1 MPREHIGRP
10 SNALGAASRGGQDG
24 KSEGKRRRRPGGDAE
39 ADRRGP
45 AASGG
50 AAGHGKRGASVGAGK
65 RGAPVREGKRG
76 APVREGKR
84 GAPVRE
90 GMRGGPAEAAGRQGG
105 SRQMAW
111 LALAG
116 LAVVLFYSSARL
128 AAPAPWSYD
137 EYYHLGMA
145 RELWAHFPLRSFPWT
160 PFSLISEHFADG
172 VPLFH
177 LALMPFAGWPIER
190 AGLAGVLLGQ
200 AFVLTCLGVALWRL
214 RARQAW
220 IYMLGM
226 ATLGSLFALRFD
238 MCRPQLLLGGFS
250 LLFLGLL
257 VTGARPWALA
267 AVAAV
272 FGLAHAG
279 GWIAIFYTAVWAAA
293 GWLMPAAA
301 AGALGTSNAPGG
313 AGAPGST
320 RAAAPGPEG
329 EASGPAGGGRRL
341 LWRPVVW
348 VAAGWLAGQL
358 IHPNFPYNL
367 RLMALANL
375 VVPFEASPAGNAALR
390 SQIGEELAP
399 PGLAILAEQWTI
411 FLAPAVTAVT
421 LLRERR
427 LRTRATLTTALVAV
441 AFLLLGALLLRRMLE
456 VGAPLALLALAAL
469 AVERRRQG
477 LGGLLGGWTAWA
489 AAGAL
494 LVGTL
499 WTATTVRRYG
509 FGEVSAPQEMA
520 RWLGEHG
527 RPGERVF
534 TAQWADSAP
543 LFYSAPRLQSLV
555 ALDPTLFFAKDPR
568 LFQEYVDVVQGRR
581 PQAARIIRQR
591 FGARWVTIWQAPVYE
606 KFAEQLVATPGVQL
620 VYRDAYY
627 VIADLAGVK

>member
-1 MPREHIGRP
+1 MSEKHIGGGSIAR
-10 SNALGAASRGGQDG
+10 AAAKRGGQGG
-24 KSEGKRRRRPGGDAE
+24 KGGGKPHRGPAGDAIPDRRRPGVPAGDA
-39 ADRRGP
+39 AGRG
-45 AASGG
+45 
-50 AAGHGKRGASVGAGK
+50 KQ
-65 RGAPVREGKRG
+65 GAPV
-76 APVREGKR
+76 
-84 GAPVRE
+84 
-90 GMRGGPAEAAGRQGG
+90 EAVQELSPQGT
-105 SRQMAW
+105 SRQLLW
-111 LALAG
+111 LVLAG
-116 LAVVLFYSSARL
+116 LAVVAFYSSARL

-145 RELWAHFPLRSFPWT
+145 RELRHHFPLRSFPWT

-177 LALMPFAGWPIER
+177 LALMPFAGWSIER
-190 AGLAGVLLGQ
+190 AGLAGVWLGQ
-200 AFVLTCLGVALWRL
+200 VFVLGCLGLAIWRL
-214 RARQAW
+214 GVRHAW
-220 IYMLGM
+220 AHMLGF
-226 ATLGSLFALRFD
+226 ATLGSLFAMRFD
-238 MCRPQLLLGGFS
+238 MCRPQLLLVGFS

-257 VTGARPWALA
+257 ATGARPWALA
-267 AVAAV
+267 LVAAV

-279 GWIAIFYTAVWAAA
+279 GWIAIFYAAVWGAA
-293 GWLMPAAA
+293 GWMMPGPA
-301 AGALGTSNAPGG
+301 
-313 AGAPGST
+313 APGS
-320 RAAAPGPEG
+320 AGAGQPG
-329 EASGPAGGGRRL
+329 AGQGNDRRL
-341 LWRPVVW
+341 LWRPVIW

-399 PGLAILAEQWTI
+399 PGLGLLAEQWTI
-411 FLAPAVTAVT
+411 FLAPAVVAVT

-441 AFLLLGALLLRRMLE
+441 AFLLLGSLLLRRMLE

-469 AVERRRQG
+469 AAERRRQG

-489 AAGAL
+489 AALAL
-494 LVGTL
+494 LVGAL
-499 WTATTVRRYG
+499 WTATTVRQYG
-509 FGEVSAPQEMA
+509 FGQVSAPQEMA

-555 ALDPTLFFAKDPR
+555 MLDPTLFFAKDPR
-568 LFQEYVDVVQGRR
+568 LFQLYVDVVQGRR
-581 PQAARIIRQR
+581 PDAARIIRER

-606 KFAEQLVATPGVQL
+606 QFAEHLLPAAGTQVAATGAQL
-620 VYRDAYY
+620 VYRDPNY
-627 VIADLAGVK
+627 VIVDLGGH